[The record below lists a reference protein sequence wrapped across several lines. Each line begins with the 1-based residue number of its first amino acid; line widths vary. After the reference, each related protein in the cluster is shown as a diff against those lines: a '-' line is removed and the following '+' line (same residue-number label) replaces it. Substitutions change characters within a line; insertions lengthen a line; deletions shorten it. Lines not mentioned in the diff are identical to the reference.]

1 MVDYRFA
8 LDTNELDDANVGL
21 GATFVN
27 AERFALD
34 QSPLNDEGFGL
45 DGDDVS
51 FNVIAQSSQAACG
64 GMVAQASG
72 EIIITIVAVGN
83 AELDGIT
90 AQASATIT
98 HNATAESNL
107 AGLSAAATAGI
118 DNPATGAATLGG
130 ATSTASATITHDAQA
145 SSAFGSLTAS
155 ASANID
161 NPATASAPLGE
172 MIGSGSAV
180 VSHPAQASSSFGGMI
195 SSVSAGISHAAQAAS
210 PLGDASGS
218 AQAVVIITAQGA
230 TLIPAATITANG
242 TVIPVGEAIAYAPLG
257 SLVASASA
265 TVRKQGGTAGGLLL
279 QRIPPQPQP
288 QIVKQ
293 EEPQEPELVEPIREP
308 QEVFALSYARL
319 PSVRA
324 RAVGNVVWVAEK
336 DDEEILMLI

>member
-1 MVDYRFA
+1 MSDRRFV
-8 LDTNELDDANVGL
+8 LNVNELDDPN
-21 GATFVN
+21 
-27 AERFALD
+27 
-34 QSPLNDEGFGL
+34 FGL
-45 DGDDVS
+45 ASTFFSD
-51 FNVIAQSSQAACG
+51 FG
-64 GMVAQASG
+64 GAFASASATITHTAQASSALGGSIAEASG
-72 EIIITIVAVGN
+72 EVIITIVAIGN

-98 HNATAESNL
+98 HN
-107 AGLSAAATAGI
+107 
-118 DNPATGAATLGG
+118 
-130 ATSTASATITHDAQA
+130 AQA

-180 VSHPAQASSSFGGMI
+180 VSHPAQA
-195 SSVSAGISHAAQAAS
+195 AS

-218 AQAVVIITAQGA
+218 AQAVVVITAQGA

-242 TVIPVGEAIAYAPLG
+242 TVIPFGEAIANAPLG

-293 EEPQEPELVEPIREP
+293 EEPQEPEPIEPIREP

-324 RAVGNVVWVAEK
+324 RAVGNVVWIAEK
-336 DDEEILMLI
+336 DDEEILMLIG

>member
-72 EIIITIVAVGN
+72 EVIITIVAVGN

-90 AQASATIT
+90 AEASATIT
-98 HNATAESNL
+98 HGATAASNL
-107 AGLSAAATAGI
+107 SGLSAAATAGI

-130 ATSTASATITHDAQA
+130 ATSTASATITHEAQA
-145 SSAFGSLTAS
+145 SSEFGSATAS

-161 NPATASAPLGE
+161 NPATASASLGE
-172 MIGSGSAV
+172 IVGSGSGV
-180 VSHPAQASSSFGGMI
+180 ISHSAQASSSFGGVI
-195 SSVSAGISHAAQAAS
+195 SSASAGISHNAQAAS
-210 PLGDASGS
+210 SLGDISGL
-218 AQAVVIITAQGA
+218 AQAVVVITAQGA

-242 TVIPVGEAIAYAPLG
+242 TVIPIGEGIADAPLG

-265 TVRKQGGTAGGLLL
+265 TVRKKTGSGAGGHLV
-279 QRIPPQPQP
+279 QRIPPQPQ
-288 QIVKQ
+288 IVKP
-293 EEPQEPELVEPIREP
+293 EEPQEPELIEPIREP
-308 QEVFALSYARL
+308 QQVFALSYARF

-324 RAVGNVVWVAEK
+324 RAIGSVVWIAEK